1 MYEDK
6 YGQRPIG
13 SELSGYELSWAFMSD
28 IKIIWHCGQCHKLW
42 NAVYTCSRDNAML
55 VQLCSFPD
63 RLDLYPAIS
72 KHWQSSFMLS
82 YIHLCRHSLRELQH
96 ILRSETLFAMTSLT
110 FWNEGMLSL
119 LVMNHYGLLCKNFLA
134 GWIFRWVTCALNEG
148 WCCRNCH

>member
-110 FWNEGMLSL
+110 FWKCWQWRYAFTVGNESLRFAVQEFLS
-119 LVMNHYGLLCKNFLA
+119 
-134 GWIFRWVTCALNEG
+134 WVNI
-148 WCCRNCH
+148 